1 MPDMQTALSNALKN
15 TINDWEKDDMQTTQT
30 NTKPKTT
37 RFFDVTNNVTRAT
50 FDYVKA
56 NPNLTSAEICADM
69 EKLGYK
75 ESSVGSLIAQFAK
88 QGLAE
93 RDDRGRYI
101 IIVPEY
107 RPLKAKKKTLKIV
120 PKPVEVPKRKYEKK
134 AVTGIGA
141 LLREKLMDMPEP
153 SKEALDAAMRAM
165 GGVTASEPLL
175 HTTQRKAFV
184 SLVRVKS
191 PEDVL
196 KDMTVFQARELYDYL
211 KKMFGG

>member
-1 MPDMQTALSNALKN
+1 MPDMQTALSNALKT
-15 TINDWEKDDMQTTQT
+15 TINNWEKDDMQTTQT
-30 NTKPKTT
+30 NIQTRPKGK

-50 FDYVKA
+50 FDYVKN

-75 ESSVGSLIAQFAK
+75 PSSVSSLVAQFAVQK
-88 QGLAE
+88 LAE

-107 RPLKAKKKTLKIV
+107 RPLKAKKKTLTLV
-120 PKPVEVPKRKYEKK
+120 AKPEEIKPKRKYEKR

-141 LLREKLMDMPEP
+141 LLREKLENTPMP
-153 SKEALDAAMRAM
+153 SQEALDAAAYAM
-165 GGVTASEPLL
+165 GGSVNKREYLT
-175 HTTQRKAFV
+175 K
-184 SLVRVKS
+184 LVRTKS
-191 PEDVL
+191 PEDIL
-196 KDMTVFQARELYDYL
+196 KDLTVFQARELYDYL

>member
-1 MPDMQTALSNALKN
+1 MPDIQTALSNALNNQLKN
-15 TINDWEKDDMQTTQT
+15 TINDWEKDDMQITQIKPQGA
-30 NTKPKTT
+30 NYERSTKA
-37 RFFDVTNNVTRAT
+37 FSITNNVTRAT
-50 FDYVKA
+50 FDYVKK

-69 EKLGYK
+69 AKQGYK
-75 ESSVGSLIAQFAK
+75 ESSVSSLIAQFAV

-101 IIVPEY
+101 TIVPEY

-120 PKPVEVPKRKYEKK
+120 PKPVEVTPKRKYEKK

-141 LLREKLMDMPEP
+141 LLKEKLENTPMPKYVQHRLSTPPDQDE
-153 SKEALDAAMRAM
+153 
-165 GGVTASEPLL
+165 
-175 HTTQRKAFV
+175 RKAFV
-184 SLVRVKS
+184 TLVRSKS
-191 PEDVL
+191 PDDIL

>member
-1 MPDMQTALSNALKN
+1 MPDMQTALSNALKT

-30 NTKPKTT
+30 NTKPRGK

-50 FDYVKA
+50 FDYVKK

-75 ESSVGSLIAQFAK
+75 PSSVSSLVAQFAVQK
-88 QGLAE
+88 LAE

-107 RPLKAKKKTLKIV
+107 RPLKAKKKILTLV
-120 PKPVEVPKRKYEKK
+120 AKPEEIKPKRKYEKR

-141 LLREKLMDMPEP
+141 LLREKLENTPMP
-153 SKEALDAAMRAM
+153 SQDALDAAAYAM
-165 GGVTASEPLL
+165 GGAVNKRF
-175 HTTQRKAFV
+175 TT
-184 SLVRVKS
+184 LVRTKS
-191 PEDVL
+191 PEDIL
-196 KDMTVFQARELYDYL
+196 KDLTVFQARELYDYL

>member
-1 MPDMQTALSNALKN
+1 MPDIQTALSNALKT
-15 TINDWEKDDMQTTQT
+15 TINNWEKDDMQTTQT
-30 NTKPKTT
+30 NAHHKGK

-50 FDYVKA
+50 FDYVKQ

-69 EKLGYK
+69 SKLGYK
-75 ESSVGSLIAQFAK
+75 ESSVSSLIAQFAV

-101 IIVPEY
+101 TIIDEY

-120 PKPVEVPKRKYEKK
+120 PKPVEAKRKYEKK
-134 AVTGIGA
+134 NVTGIGA
-141 LLREKLMDMPEP
+141 LLREKLENTPMPVP
-153 SKEALDAAMRAM
+153 SQDALDAAAYAM
-165 GGVTASEPLL
+165 GGNVPKRFT
-175 HTTQRKAFV
+175 

>member
-1 MPDMQTALSNALKN
+1 MPDIQTALSNALKT
-15 TINDWEKDDMQTTQT
+15 TINNWEKEDMQTTQT
-30 NTKPKTT
+30 NTQTQGKK
-37 RFFDVTNNVTRAT
+37 FFGVTNNVTRAT
-50 FDYVKA
+50 FDYLKK

-101 IIVPEY
+101 TIVPEY
-107 RPLKAKKKTLKIV
+107 RPLKAKKKVLTIV
-120 PKPVEVPKRKYEKK
+120 PKPVEAKRKYEKRSE
-134 AVTGIGA
+134 GIAA
-141 LLREKLMDMPEP
+141 LQPD
-153 SKEALDAAMRAM
+153 
-165 GGVTASEPLL
+165 ASEMPAPK
-175 HTTQRKAFV
+175 RFV
-184 SLVRVKS
+184 TLVRTKS
-191 PEDVL
+191 PDDIL